1 MLIGMIIIGVVITL
15 QGNFLKINLS
25 SKTLILIHF

>member
-15 QGNFLKINLS
+15 QGNFLKMKLIL
-25 SKTLILIHF
+25 KKLILIHF